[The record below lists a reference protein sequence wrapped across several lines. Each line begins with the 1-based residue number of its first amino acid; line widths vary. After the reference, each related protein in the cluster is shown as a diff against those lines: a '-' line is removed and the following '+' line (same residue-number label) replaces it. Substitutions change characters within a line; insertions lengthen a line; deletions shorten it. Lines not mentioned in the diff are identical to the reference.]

1 MIVSII
7 CGLVSL
13 IALIALIIKINSD
26 RLNFY
31 NTKIFEAEK
40 ELQTLLER
48 KFSLLSELQNKF
60 SEQNSEVEFNLLCNM
75 EDIEDDDFML
85 NAILNKA
92 YRELKNFLDERR
104 NYIPDDD
111 TKELIKHL
119 YEVDVECI
127 AVKNYY
133 NENTTILNSLINK
146 FMNNTIAKF
155 QKIYKK
161 ELYNDP
167 IEEEFEIL
175 KKK

>member
-7 CGLVSL
+7 CGLVSF
-13 IALIALIIKINSD
+13 IALIALIVKINSD
-26 RLNFY
+26 KLNFY
-31 NTKIFEAEK
+31 NTKILEAEK
-40 ELQTLLER
+40 ELQILLER

-60 SEQNSEVEFNLLCNM
+60 SEQNSEIEFNLLCNM

-104 NYIPDDD
+104 SYIPDDD
-111 TKELIKHL
+111 TKELIKNL

-127 AVKNYY
+127 ALKNYY
-133 NENTTILNSLINK
+133 NENTTILNSLIKK
-146 FMNNTIAKF
+146 FINNPIATF
-155 QKIYKK
+155 QKISKK

-167 IEEEFEIL
+167 VEEEFEIL